1 MSSAQ
6 MQAATKA
13 KLELG
18 SKARTGGCPG
28 TEPWTQS
35 QGPCMSAP
43 CRVSHQSQGRQGQT
57 SQRRAVPPITKGR
70 VISGGPGAV
79 QAGGAGPAAQGGLW
93 RGQQEP
99 GLTGPALAGSS
110 CQARPR
116 LQPRSYAMGKGTQQP
131 GCMPAALC
139 PSGAQLGGACQTWTS
154 QELTGNA
161 GSLFYL
167 RWPSQVHG
175 FLHEKCPGAE
185 ETGALLLL
193 ASCCC
198 PGLASRSLGL
208 FWGWPGSSGVSFH
221 AWEQH

>member
-6 MQAATKA
+6 MRAAAKA

-57 SQRRAVPPITKGR
+57 SQGRAVPPITKGR
-70 VISGGPGAV
+70 VISRGPGAV

-99 GLTGPALAGSS
+99 GHTGPALAGSS

-116 LQPRSYAMGKGTQQP
+116 LQPRSYAMGEGI
-131 GCMPAALC
+131 PAARLHARC
-139 PSGAQLGGACQTWTS
+139 PLSLRSSAGWGLSDLDFPGTHWKCRLSVPPTLAKSGSWFFA
-154 QELTGNA
+154 
-161 GSLFYL
+161 
-167 RWPSQVHG
+167 
-175 FLHEKCPGAE
+175 
-185 ETGALLLL
+185 
-193 ASCCC
+193 
-198 PGLASRSLGL
+198 
-208 FWGWPGSSGVSFH
+208 
-221 AWEQH
+221 